1 MYTQSFGNCSNI
13 RHTAVI
19 KDTVNMDAYKYVYIQ
34 EFGFGSNIRHPAVI
48 RDAVIRD
55 TYTNLCTHNRLV
67 IDKT

>member
-1 MYTQSFGNCSNI
+1 
-13 RHTAVI
+13 
-19 KDTVNMDAYKYVYIQ
+19 MDAYKYVYIQ